1 MVVREFSFIN
11 SAYFYNMNIRK
22 LILFFV
28 LVALLASCRQKTEI
42 ITEAEVIAAINQFDD
57 AWENKNAAVVDSVL
71 SPHYMYFTQSGGT
84 FDRASLLKT
93 ASSPVYKLQTMERSK
108 FSIVIE
114 GNTAVVNSIWYGKG
128 SYHGED
134 FDDSQRCSIT
144 LIKLKGKVK
153 ILSEHCTPIKTP

>member
-1 MVVREFSFIN
+1 MKFSV
-11 SAYFYNMNIRK
+11 
-22 LILFFV
+22 LISILII
-28 LVALLASCRQKTEI
+28 LTTATSCRQKIETISEG
-42 ITEAEVIAAINQFDD
+42 EVIAAINQFDD

-84 FDRASLLKT
+84 FDRANLLKT

-108 FSIVIE
+108 FSIIIE

-144 LIKLKGKVK
+144 LVKLKGKVK

>member
-1 MVVREFSFIN
+1 MPGVFLLKFLI
-11 SAYFYNMNIRK
+11 YFYKMKTSK
-22 LILFFV
+22 LIPFFFIACILF
-28 LVALLASCRQKTEI
+28 SCGKKNEI
-42 ITEAEVIAAINQFDD
+42 ITEAEVIAVINKFDD
-57 AWENKNAAVVDSVL
+57 AWENKNAKSVDSVL
-71 SPHYMYFTQSGGT
+71 SPHYLYFTQSGGT

-93 ASSPVYKLQTMERSK
+93 ASSSVYKLQTMERSK
-108 FSIVIE
+108 FSIIIE

>member
-1 MVVREFSFIN
+1 MKISR
-11 SAYFYNMNIRK
+11 
-22 LILFFV
+22 LIPFFV
-28 LVALLASCRQKTEI
+28 IAALVTSCRQKSEI
-42 ITEAEVIAAINQFDD
+42 ITEAEVIAVINKFDD

-71 SPHYMYFTQSGGT
+71 SSHYLYFTQSGGT
-84 FDRASLLKT
+84 FDRKSILKT
-93 ASSPVYKLQTMERSK
+93 ASSSVYKLQTMQRSK
-108 FSIVIE
+108 FSIIIE

>member
-1 MVVREFSFIN
+1 MPGIFRLTFLI
-11 SAYFYNMNIRK
+11 YFYNMKISR
-22 LILFFV
+22 LISIFVITSILF
-28 LVALLASCRQKTEI
+28 SCGKGNEI
-42 ITEAEVIAAINQFDD
+42 ITEAEVIAVINKFDD
-57 AWENKNAAVVDSVL
+57 AWENKNAATVDSVL
-71 SPHYMYFTQSGGT
+71 SPHYLYFTQSGGT

-93 ASSPVYKLQTMERSK
+93 ASSSVYKLQTMERSK
-108 FSIVIE
+108 FSIIIE

>member
-1 MVVREFSFIN
+1 MKFS
-11 SAYFYNMNIRK
+11 K
-22 LILFFV
+22 LIPFFIII
-28 LVALLASCRQKTEI
+28 ALLASCRQKIET
-42 ITEAEVIAAINQFDD
+42 ITEAEVIAVINKFDE
-57 AWENKNAAVVDSVL
+57 AWENKNASVVDSVL
-71 SPHYMYFTQSGGT
+71 SPRYLYFTQSGGT

-93 ASSPVYKLQTMERSK
+93 ASSSVYKLQTMERSK
-108 FSIVIE
+108 FSIIIE